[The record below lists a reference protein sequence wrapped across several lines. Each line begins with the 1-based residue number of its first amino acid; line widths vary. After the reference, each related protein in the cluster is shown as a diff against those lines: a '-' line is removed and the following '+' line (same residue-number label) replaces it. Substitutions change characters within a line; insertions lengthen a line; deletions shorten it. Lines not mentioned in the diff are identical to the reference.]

1 MSFGSVFYLHLF
13 GETEKK
19 IYLRASFFINRSFM
33 TGLLKTYLSCFF
45 AFLCNLAMAYVVYM
59 LCRFVYIAVNWDTF
73 AEPLQ
78 RLDWGQLMTGAWYFD
93 SSAIFY
99 TLSLY
104 LLLMLIPMHL
114 KEGRRYQLV
123 TKYIY
128 LVVMT
133 IAIIANLCDAVY
145 FPYTG
150 RRSTFSI
157 FSEFSNDSNVGGI
170 VANEAL
176 NHWYLVVIA
185 LLMLYG
191 MYKLYVM
198 PRLGT
203 ERPNPHRLR
212 PSGFRLHGKA
222 DYLRYYVPQT
232 IIFLGM
238 IYVTVIAM
246 RGGAAENL
254 RPITLSNAN
263 QYVDHPGEA
272 AMVLNTPFALIRSS
286 SHKSFVDP
294 QYYDEKTL
302 DELYTPIVAHTPHAE
317 SDSVQ
322 FRPKNIVIFIL
333 ESMGREYIGAFN
345 DTLEGGKYKGY
356 TPFLDE
362 LISESLTY
370 EYSFC
375 NGRKSIDAM
384 PSILSSIPMFVEPYF
399 VSSTALN
406 EVGGIAECLNKK
418 GYHTSFVHGADNG
431 SMGFEAFARSTRFQ
445 TYLGRDEYGSSY
457 PEFDGDRDFDGVWA
471 IWDQLFMRYW
481 LKELNKDQEPFL
493 STIFT
498 ATSHN
503 PFQIPENYRSQFP
516 EEELPIHKC
525 IRYVDMALREFFD
538 NARKQPWFENTIFVL
553 CGDHTNQ
560 TNHASYQTDLGYF
573 SSPIIFYDPSGEMPR
588 GRRKAVAQQ
597 IDVMPTL
604 LEWLHYD
611 EPYLAFGKDLM
622 NTPDSLSWAVNY
634 YNDVYQMV
642 KDDLLLQFDGEK
654 TTAIYNIRDDWH
666 LRNNLLQSPTAE
678 IDSIR
683 QDYETWYM
691 AMIQSYMQR
700 MIANDLKVYQDIAN
714 SL

>member
-1 MSFGSVFYLHLF
+1 M
-13 GETEKK
+13 
-19 IYLRASFFINRSFM
+19 NR
-33 TGLLKTYLSCFF
+33 LLKSYLSCFF
-45 AFLCNLAMAYVVYM
+45 AFICNLAMAYVVYM
-59 LCRFVYIAVNWDTF
+59 LCRLIFIAVNWDTF
-73 AEPLQ
+73 AEPLD
-78 RLDWGQLMTGAWYFD
+78 RLDWGQLLVGSWYFD

-104 LLLMLIPMHL
+104 LLLMLLPMHF
-114 KEGRRYQLV
+114 KEGRRYQQV

-128 LVVMT
+128 LIVMAV
-133 IAIIANLCDAVY
+133 AIIANICDAVY

-150 RRSTFSI
+150 RRSTFSV
-157 FSEFSNDSNVGGI
+157 FREFGNDSNVGGI
-170 VANEAL
+170 MAHEAL
-176 NHWYLVVIA
+176 VHWYLVVAAIV
-185 LLMLYG
+185 LIYG

-203 ERPNPHRLR
+203 ERPNPNRLR
-212 PSGFRLHGKA
+212 PSGFTLHGRA
-222 DYLRYYVPQT
+222 DYIRYYVLQLVT
-232 IIFLGM
+232 LLVM
-238 IYVTVIAM
+238 VWVTVVAM
-246 RGGAAENL
+246 RGGASENL

-263 QYVDHPGEA
+263 QYVDHPVEA

-294 QYYDEKTL
+294 QFYEREEL
-302 DELYTPIVAHTPHAE
+302 DDLYSPIVSHTPHAE

-322 FRPKNIVIFIL
+322 FRQKNIVIFIL
-333 ESMGREYIGAFN
+333 ESMAREYIGAFN

-362 LISESLTY
+362 LISQSLTF

-406 EVGGIAECLNKK
+406 EVNGIAECLNKK

-431 SMGFEAFARSTRFQ
+431 SMGFEAFARSTKFQ

-457 PEFDGDRDFDGVWA
+457 PEFDGDKDFDGVWA
-471 IWDQLFMRYW
+471 IWDHLFMRYW
-481 LKELNKDQEPFL
+481 LKELHKEQTPFL

-503 PFQIPENYRSQFP
+503 PFQIPAEYRSQFP

-525 IRYVDMALREFFD
+525 IRYVDMALREFFE
-538 NARKQPWFENTIFVL
+538 NAKKEPWFENTIFVL

-560 TNHASYQTDLGYF
+560 TNHAKYQTDLGYF
-573 SSPIIFYDPSGEMPR
+573 CSPVIFYDPSGEMPR
-588 GRRKAVAQQ
+588 GRRKAIAQQ

-611 EPYLAFGKDLM
+611 EPYLAYGKDLM
-622 NTPDSLSWAVNY
+622 NTPDSATWAVSYFNGIY
-634 YNDVYQMV
+634 QLVKNDY
-642 KDDLLLQFDGEK
+642 LLQFDGEK
-654 TTAIYNIRDDWH
+654 TTALYNFTNDWYLH
-666 LRNNLLQSPTAE
+666 NNLLNSASATAE
-678 IDSIR
+678 TDSISKE
-683 QDYETWYM
+683 YEGWYK
-691 AMIQSYMQR
+691 ALIQSYMQR
-700 MIANDLKVYQDIAN
+700 MIENRMTVNADNP
-714 SL
+714 

>member
-1 MSFGSVFYLHLF
+1 
-13 GETEKK
+13 
-19 IYLRASFFINRSFM
+19 
-33 TGLLKTYLSCFF
+33 
-45 AFLCNLAMAYVVYM
+45 
-59 LCRFVYIAVNWDTF
+59 
-73 AEPLQ
+73 
-78 RLDWGQLMTGAWYFD
+78 
-93 SSAIFY
+93 
-99 TLSLY
+99 
-104 LLLMLIPMHL
+104 
-114 KEGRRYQLV
+114 
-123 TKYIY
+123 
-128 LVVMT
+128 
-133 IAIIANLCDAVY
+133 
-145 FPYTG
+145 
-150 RRSTFSI
+150 
-157 FSEFSNDSNVGGI
+157 
-170 VANEAL
+170 
-176 NHWYLVVIA
+176 
-185 LLMLYG
+185 
-191 MYKLYVM
+191 
-198 PRLGT
+198 
-203 ERPNPHRLR
+203 
-212 PSGFRLHGKA
+212 
-222 DYLRYYVPQT
+222 
-232 IIFLGM
+232 
-238 IYVTVIAM
+238 
-246 RGGAAENL
+246 
-254 RPITLSNAN
+254 
-263 QYVDHPGEA
+263 
-272 AMVLNTPFALIRSS
+272 
-286 SHKSFVDP
+286 
-294 QYYDEKTL
+294 
-302 DELYTPIVAHTPHAE
+302 
-317 SDSVQ
+317 
-322 FRPKNIVIFIL
+322 
-333 ESMGREYIGAFN
+333 MGREYIGAFN

-683 QDYETWYM
+683 QDYETWYK